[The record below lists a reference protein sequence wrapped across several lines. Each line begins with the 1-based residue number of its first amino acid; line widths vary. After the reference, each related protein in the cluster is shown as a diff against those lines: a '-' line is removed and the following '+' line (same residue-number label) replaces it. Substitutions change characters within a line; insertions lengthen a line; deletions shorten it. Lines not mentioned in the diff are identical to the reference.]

1 MTTIQIYNFNE
12 LSQTA
17 KDTAINNFRDVHE
30 IHLDFFNDEAKEI
43 ISQRGFKGNIKLQY
57 SLSNCQGDGL
67 SFGCDYFDSQKL
79 HEIFKEVLGSGKDKT
94 IEILMN
100 NYAYFTLDGNNSRY
114 CYAHK
119 NDLEYIFDDNINA
132 PNIKEVVG
140 KVEEKLVEIYL
151 NLCKELE
158 KMGYDEIEY
167 QYSDEYIITE
177 LIEREYEFLENGK
190 KL

>member
-1 MTTIQIYNFNE
+1 MKTIKIYNFNE
-12 LSQTA
+12 LSQEA
-17 KDTAINNFRDVHE
+17 KDTAINNFRGEGEVF
-30 IHLDFFNDEAKEI
+30 LDFFNDDCIQI
-43 ISQRGFKGNIKLQY
+43 INERGFKGNIKLQY

-132 PNIKEVVG
+132 PNIEEVVG
-140 KVEEKLVEIYL
+140 KVEAKLVEIYL

-158 KMGYDEIEY
+158 KMGYDEIDY

>member
-1 MTTIQIYNFNE
+1 MKTIQVYNFNE
-12 LSQTA
+12 LSQEA